1 KDFEKVCAY
10 RSPVVG
16 GVADLL
22 LKNGWERVYGKKKS
36 IPKVS
41 QLKRGDVLVNRR
53 SHIEIY
59 AGDGMDVGAHE
70 DYDGVT
76 GDSSGREVSIART
89 WSFYNE
95 VYRYKGK

>member
-1 KDFEKVCAY
+1 MSIIKSSIGEPTENTEYWVT
-10 RSPVVG
+10 
-16 GVADLL
+16 
-22 LKNGWERVYGKKKS
+22 ERQRLIS
-36 IPKVS
+36 AANS
-41 QLKRGDVLVNRR
+41 GDVLVNRR